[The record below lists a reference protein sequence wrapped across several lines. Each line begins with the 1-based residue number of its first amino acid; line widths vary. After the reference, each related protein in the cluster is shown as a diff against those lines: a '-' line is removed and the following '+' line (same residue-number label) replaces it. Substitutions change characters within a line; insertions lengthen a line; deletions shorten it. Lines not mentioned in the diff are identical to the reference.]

1 MKKNLLLIL
10 MFAGLAIQTQAQ
22 NTYLS
27 ISNAPTVGGR
37 FVIPNNDAINVTA
50 AQSKTI
56 TFRIMIPAGVS
67 NNTNFS
73 KIMMKND
80 AETAGNGQYGI
91 TFGSA
96 STTSSPHTDIRVLAT
111 STVPTKYGNANNNSL
126 ATTLNDGNWH
136 HFALVL
142 NDNTDP
148 TGNPVNKTRLYYDG
162 ALLATATPS
171 TASGIIQTGSID
183 MTSVANLV
191 FGAAA
196 SGGTS
201 VSGMAID
208 DIRIWDYAFTPT
220 QIGADKVA
228 EIHADTAPTTTG
240 LLAAYDFQS
249 PATLTVVPDIT
260 GKTLSANAIVGSSAT
275 ALATGASVTLAN
287 KEFIKNAMN
296 VSIATNRTT
305 GIINISAPQSS
316 AAISVSVFDLTG
328 KVVGSSKS
336 NDTTAN
342 VSLSNV
348 SSGVYL
354 VKVTDGVSTY
364 TQKIIKN

>member
-10 MFAGLAIQTQAQ
+10 MFAGLAIPTQAQ

-27 ISNAPTVGGR
+27 ISNAPTSGGAR
-37 FVIPNNDAINVTA
+37 FVIPNNAAINVTA

-80 AETAGNGQYGI
+80 LESVGNGQYGI
-91 TFGSA
+91 TFGS
-96 STTSSPHTDIRVLAT
+96 STTLPHKDIRVVAT
-111 STVPTKYGNANNNSL
+111 STEPVKYGNANNNAL

-142 NDNTDP
+142 NDNTDL
-148 TGNPVNKTRLYYDG
+148 TGNPASKTRLYFDG
-162 ALLATATPS
+162 ALLATATPAS
-171 TASGIIQTGSID
+171 TSGITQTGPID
-183 MTSVANLV
+183 MTSIADLV

-196 SGGTS
+196 SGGTA

-208 DIRIWDYAFTPT
+208 DIRVWDSAFTPT
-220 QIGADKVA
+220 QIVTDKTA
-228 EIHADTAPTTTG
+228 TIDAATAPTTSG

-249 PATLTVVPDIT
+249 PATLTSVPDIT
-260 GKTLSANAIVGSSAT
+260 AKTTVAANVVVNGTATAFVSGSS
-275 ALATGASVTLAN
+275 LGN
-287 KEFIKNAMN
+287 KEFAKNVMN

-305 GIINISAPQSS
+305 GILSISAPQAS

-328 KVVGSSKS
+328 KVIGSSKS

-354 VKVTDGVSTY
+354 VKVTDGVSSY

>member
-10 MFAGLAIQTQAQ
+10 MVAGLAVPTQAQ

-27 ISNAPTVGGR
+27 ISNAPTAGGR
-37 FVIPNNDAINVTA
+37 FVIPDNAAINVTA

-56 TFRIMIPAGVS
+56 TFRIMIPAGIS
-67 NNTNFS
+67 NTVNFA
-73 KIMMKND
+73 KLMLKND
-80 AETAGNGQYGI
+80 TAVAGAGSYGI
-91 TFGSA
+91 TFGS
-96 STTSSPHTDIRVLAT
+96 STTLPHNDMRLVEV
-111 STVPTKYGNANNNSL
+111 STEPAQYGNNNNNNL

-148 TGNPVNKTRLYYDG
+148 VGNPTSKSKLYFDGVQIAIATRS
-162 ALLATATPS
+162 TPV
-171 TASGIIQTGSID
+171 QTGPVD
-183 MTSVANLV
+183 MTSVAALI
-191 FGAAA
+191 FGTSAT
-196 SGGTS
+196 GGTA

-208 DIRIWDYAFTPT
+208 DIRVWDSAFTPT
-220 QIGADKVA
+220 QIAADKTA
-228 EIHADTAPTTTG
+228 AIDAATAPTTSG

-249 PATLTVVPDIT
+249 PATLATVPDIT
-260 GKTLSANAIVGSSAT
+260 GKTLSANVVVGTTTTAFVSGSAN
-275 ALATGASVTLAN
+275 LAN
-287 KEFIKNAMN
+287 KEFAKNAMN
-296 VSIATNRTT
+296 VSIATNSST
-305 GIINISAPQSS
+305 GIINISAPQAS
-316 AAISVSVFDLTG
+316 ASISVTIFDLTG

-342 VSLSNV
+342 VSLSNA

-354 VKVTDGVSTY
+354 IKVTDGVSSY

>member
-10 MFAGLAIQTQAQ
+10 MVAGLAVPTQAQ

-37 FVIPNNDAINVTA
+37 FVIPNNAAINVTA

-56 TFRIMIPAGVS
+56 TFRIMIPTGTA
-67 NNTNFS
+67 NNLNFA
-73 KIMMKND
+73 KLMLKND
-80 AETAGNGQYGI
+80 TAVAGAGSYGI
-91 TFGSA
+91 TFGS
-96 STTSSPHTDIRVLAT
+96 STTLPHNDMRLVEV
-111 STVPTKYGNANNNSL
+111 STVPDAYGNNNNNNL

-148 TGNPVNKTRLYYDG
+148 VGNPTSKSTLYFDGVQIAIATRS
-162 ALLATATPS
+162 TPV
-171 TASGIIQTGSID
+171 QTGPVD
-183 MTSVANLV
+183 MSSLANLI
-191 FGAAA
+191 FGA
-196 SGGTS
+196 SSTGGTA

-208 DIRIWDYAFTPT
+208 DIRVWDTAFTPA
-220 QIGADKVA
+220 QISTDKNA

-260 GKTLSANAIVGSSAT
+260 GKTVTANAVVGSSAT
-275 ALATGASVTLAN
+275 AFATGSSVTLAN
-287 KEFIKNAMN
+287 KKFETKPLGVILNLNSNKT
-296 VSIATNRTT
+296 VLT
-305 GIINISAPQSS
+305 ISAPE
-316 AAISVSVFDLTG
+316 AIAPISVDVFDLSG
-328 KVVGSSKS
+328 KIVATSKS
-336 NDTTAN
+336 NDTNAN
-342 VSLSNV
+342 VSISNV

-354 VKVTDGVSTY
+354 VKVTDGVSSY

>member
-1 MKKNLLLIL
+1 MKKNLLSIF
-10 MFAGLAIQTQAQ
+10 MIAGLALSTQAQ

-37 FVIPNNDAINVTA
+37 FVIPNNNAINVTA

-56 TFRIMIPAGVS
+56 TFRIMIPSGVS
-67 NNTNFS
+67 NVLNFA
-73 KIMMKND
+73 KIMLKND
-80 AETAGNGQYGI
+80 LELTDNGQYGI

-96 STTSSPHTDIRVLAT
+96 STTSAPHTDIRVVAT

-162 ALLATATPS
+162 ALLATATPAS
-171 TASGIIQTGSID
+171 ASGIIQTGSIN
-183 MTSVANLV
+183 MTSVADLV

-201 VSGMAID
+201 VSGMSID
-208 DIRIWDYAFTPT
+208 DIRVWDYAFTPA
-220 QIGADKVA
+220 QIGADKTA
-228 EIHADTAPTTTG
+228 EINAATAPTTAG

-249 PATLTVVPDIT
+249 PATLAIVPDIT
-260 GKTLSANAIVGSSAT
+260 GKTVSANAVVGSSAT
-275 ALATGASVTLAN
+275 AFVTGSSLAN
-287 KEFIKNAMN
+287 KEFAKNTMN
-296 VSIATNRTT
+296 VSIATNRIT
-305 GIINISAPQSS
+305 GIVNINAPQAT
-316 AAISVSVFDLTG
+316 AAISVTVFDLTG
-328 KVVGSSKS
+328 KVVGTSKS

-354 VKVTDGVSTY
+354 VQVTDGVSSY